1 MFLNQTQVQQLIQ
14 KLGREIKEEDQMST
28 LKLRNIVVAAFVAGG
43 GLFVSEKTWTS
54 SPSSS
59 LVTQA
64 EARIGRPGTA
74 LSVAGVAR
82 RHYRRAAVAGAVVG
96 GALAAGYGYGTGY
109 PYYGYTSY
117 SSPYYDSS
125 YGYGYGYGYP
135 SYGTY
140 GYSSYGYPYSYAS
153 YGWRRWWW

>member
-1 MFLNQTQVQQLIQ
+1 
-14 KLGREIKEEDQMST
+14 MST
-28 LKLRNIVVAAFVAGG
+28 PTLRNIIAASIVAGG
-43 GLFVSEKTWTS
+43 GLFVSENTWTS

-82 RHYRRAAVAGAVVG
+82 RHYRRAAVAGAIAG
-96 GALAAGYGYGTGY
+96 GALAAGYGYGYGTGY
-109 PYYGYTSY
+109 PYYGGYTSY
-117 SSPYYDSS
+117 SSPYYGSS
-125 YGYGYGYGYP
+125 YGYGYSYP

-140 GYSSYGYPYSYAS
+140 GYSSYSYPYSYAS
-153 YGWRRWWW
+153 YGGWRRWWW

>member
-1 MFLNQTQVQQLIQ
+1 
-14 KLGREIKEEDQMST
+14 MST
-28 LKLRNIVVAAFVAGG
+28 LKLRNIVVATIVASG
-43 GLFVSEKTWTS
+43 GLFVSENMTT
-54 SPSSS
+54 SPSQS

-64 EARIGRPGTA
+64 EAQIGRPGTA

-82 RHYRRAAVAGAVVG
+82 RNYRRAAVAGAIAG
-96 GALAAGYGYGTGY
+96 GALAAGYGYGYGTGY

-117 SSPYYDSS
+117 SSPYY
-125 YGYGYGYGYP
+125 GYGYSYP

>member
-1 MFLNQTQVQQLIQ
+1 MNA
-14 KLGREIKEEDQMST
+14 
-28 LKLRNIVVAAFVAGG
+28 LKVRNIIAATIVGGG
-43 GLFVSEKTWTS
+43 GLFVNESVWTTAC
-54 SPSSS
+54 PGS

-96 GALAAGYGYGTGY
+96 GALATGYGYGYGTGY
-109 PYYGYTSY
+109 PY
-117 SSPYYDSS
+117 SSF
-125 YGYGYGYGYP
+125 GYGYP
-135 SYGTY
+135 NYGTYSYSYPNYGTY
-140 GYSSYGYPYSYAS
+140 GYSYPNYGTYGYQSYSYPYSYAS

>member
-1 MFLNQTQVQQLIQ
+1 
-14 KLGREIKEEDQMST
+14 MST
-28 LKLRNIVVAAFVAGG
+28 LKLRNIVVAAIVAGG
-43 GLFVSEKTWTS
+43 GLFVSENTWTS

-82 RHYRRAAVAGAVVG
+82 RHYRRAAVAGAIAG
-96 GALAAGYGYGTGY
+96 GALAAGYGYGYGSGYGY
-109 PYYGYTSY
+109 PYSGYATGY
-117 SSPYYDSS
+117 QN
-125 YGYGYGYGYP
+125 YGYGYGYPNYGYGYSYP

-153 YGWRRWWW
+153 YGRRWWW